1 MIGRSRSLRLRQ
13 RSHGESGAVATEL
26 VLLTPLLIL
35 MLLFV
40 VALGRLAGA
49 RLDVDGAAAQAARA
63 ASIARDPATASAM
76 AQQIATAALGSDGVT
91 CANLS
96 VSTDTSQFEPGG
108 SVAVTV
114 TCTVGLSDLTGLRL
128 PASESVSSTAS
139 SVIDTYR
146 AISSGFSNT
155 EGSFGSNPSDGGE
168 A

>member
-1 MIGRSRSLRLRQ
+1 MMGRRRSFRLRQ
-13 RSHGESGAVATEL
+13 WGPGESGAVATEL
-26 VLLTPLLIL
+26 VLLTPLLIV

-76 AQQIATAALGSDGVT
+76 AQQTATAALGSDGVT

-96 VSTDTSQFEPGG
+96 VNTDTSQFEPGG

-146 AISSGFSNT
+146 AG
-155 EGSFGSNPSDGGE
+155 

>member
-1 MIGRSRSLRLRQ
+1 MIGRRRSLRLR
-13 RSHGESGAVATEL
+13 RWGDGESGAVATEL
-26 VLLTPLLIL
+26 VLLTPLLIV

-76 AQQIATAALGSDGVT
+76 AQQTATAALGSDGVT

-96 VSTDTSQFEPGG
+96 VNTDTSQFEPGG

-146 AISSGFSNT
+146 AGT
-155 EGSFGSNPSDGGE
+155 
-168 A
+168 